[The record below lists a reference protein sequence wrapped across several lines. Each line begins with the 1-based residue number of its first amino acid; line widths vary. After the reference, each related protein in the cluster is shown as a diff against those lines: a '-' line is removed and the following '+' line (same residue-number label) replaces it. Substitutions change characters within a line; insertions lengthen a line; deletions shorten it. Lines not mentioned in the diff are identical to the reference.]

1 MNARGVALTEAVAV
15 KRGFATAKLATAI
28 AACQFPRLAV
38 QVAVTR
44 HPSQK
49 CLLKRPKELAP
60 ADVVPNSNL

>member
-38 QVAVTR
+38 QVAVTHR
-44 HPSQK
+44 PQQK
-49 CLLKRPKELAP
+49 CLQKRRMELVA
-60 ADVVPNSNL
+60 ADVVPSN